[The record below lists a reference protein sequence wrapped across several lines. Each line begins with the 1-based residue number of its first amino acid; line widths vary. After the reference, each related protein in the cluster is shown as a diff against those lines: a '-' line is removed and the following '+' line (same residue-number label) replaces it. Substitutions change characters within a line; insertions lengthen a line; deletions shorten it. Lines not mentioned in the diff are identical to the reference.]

1 MEIQLN
7 LQKLKQ
13 LRKSKAWSQSH
24 LADIAG
30 VSLRTIQ
37 RIEKSGVA
45 SQESVMSICA
55 AYDLQTSDIIKDED
69 LNDEL
74 TTSFMQVVNY
84 KIDHVIVKATCV
96 AFVLAFIMAYFLTE

>member
-1 MEIQLN
+1 MEMQLN

-45 SQESVMSICA
+45 SPESVMSICA
-55 AYDLQTSDIIKDED
+55 AYDLQTSDIIED
-69 LNDEL
+69 DDLTNDI
-74 TTSFMQVVNY
+74 TTPFMRMVNY
-84 KIDHVIVKATCV
+84 KIDHVIIKATCI
-96 AFVLAFIMAYFLTE
+96 AFVLAFIMAYF